1 MDAVT
6 ALVEHVCEQLQLLSA
21 SFERCLLVVE
31 GSPAFL
37 AQTWARAEVLYVAA
51 ERADILLKL
60 LTSSGACLCQGHARA
75 CLCQDRGMPCC
86 ALQALVQTSFCA
98 HSRLCVAGHVSATVH
113 SREMG
118 CSLGIAL
125 TAGKGRTA
133 CHAQWYLSSTCQ

>member
-60 LTSSGACLCQGHARA
+60 LTSSGPAKTEACPVV
-75 CLCQDRGMPCC
+75 PCRHSSRRLFASIPAC
-86 ALQALVQTSFCA
+86 ALHGMCLQPCTHKRWVAHQVLHGLQEKVEQLVT
-98 HSRLCVAGHVSATVH
+98 HNVT
-113 SREMG
+113 
-118 CSLGIAL
+118 
-125 TAGKGRTA
+125 
-133 CHAQWYLSSTCQ
+133 